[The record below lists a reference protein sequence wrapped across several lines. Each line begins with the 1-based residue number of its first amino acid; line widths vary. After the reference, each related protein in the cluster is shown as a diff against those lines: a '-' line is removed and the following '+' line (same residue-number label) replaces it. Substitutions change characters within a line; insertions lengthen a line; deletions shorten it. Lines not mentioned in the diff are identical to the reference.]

1 MGAWGNGS
9 FDNDDAADFLSDVT
23 DSSDLTLVREIF
35 AAVLGADKY
44 LEAPD
49 ASQAIAAAEIVAA
62 VVGRPTSAAQEEEE
76 LSEWIARTK
85 PTADPGLVTQAVQV
99 LDRIVGDNSELRE
112 LWEGTDEL
120 SNWEETVAA
129 VRSKLQV

>member
-112 LWEGTDEL
+112 LWEETDEL
-120 SNWEETVAA
+120 SDWEETVAA